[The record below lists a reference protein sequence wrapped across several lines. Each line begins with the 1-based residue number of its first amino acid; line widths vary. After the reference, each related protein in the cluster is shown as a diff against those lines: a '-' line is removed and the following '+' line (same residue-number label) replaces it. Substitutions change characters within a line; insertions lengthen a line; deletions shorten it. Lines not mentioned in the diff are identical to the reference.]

1 MPKNKQFTRLIYPL
15 KNYIFTH
22 FTLQNAFR
30 FPLENML
37 PNLSSAQSSN
47 LRKIA
52 QRLLPFQP

>member
-1 MPKNKQFTRLIYPL
+1 MPKNKQFTRLICPL

-30 FPLENML
+30 FALENML

-47 LRKIA
+47 LQKISE
-52 QRLLPFQP
+52 RLLLFQP

>member
-1 MPKNKQFTRLIYPL
+1 MPKNKQFTRLICPL

-22 FTLQNAFR
+22 FTLQNTFR

-47 LRKIA
+47 LQKIA
-52 QRLLPFQP
+52 ERLLPFQP

>member
-1 MPKNKQFTRLIYPL
+1 MPKNKPFTRLIFPL

-37 PNLSSAQSSN
+37 LNLSSAQNSN
-47 LRKIA
+47 LQKTA
-52 QRLLPFQP
+52 ERLLPFQP